1 MHGILCMLLLHPM
14 DAYLEQEL
22 GRRCR
27 LLRFCWEDSP
37 QDLRDDFLRTHGP
50 SVRALVTV
58 GASSGAD
65 AALIDAL
72 PRLEI
77 IACYS
82 VGFDGVDLAR
92 CRDRGVRVTNTPG
105 VLTDDVA
112 DHAVGLAIAALRR
125 IPLADSYVRAGQWKA
140 DGLGKYPL
148 TTRFS
153 DKRVGII
160 GLGRI
165 GLAVAKRVEAFGCLV
180 SYYQRRK
187 LQGYPNYTY
196 SPAAAELAANS
207 DIRVVACSLNEQSR
221 RIVSREVIEA
231 LGPSGVLVNVGRGA
245 HVDEPELVAALAEG
259 RLGAA
264 GLDVFEDEPDVPEV
278 LMALGNVVLAP
289 HMGSGTR
296 ETRRAMAE
304 LVLGNLEAHVLRKPL
319 LTPVA

>member
-1 MHGILCMLLLHPM
+1 MHGIP
-14 DAYLEQEL
+14 
-22 GRRCR
+22 
-27 LLRFCWEDSP
+27 
-37 QDLRDDFLRTHGP
+37 DLRDDFLRTHGP

-65 AALIDAL
+65 AALIGAL

-92 CRDRGVRVTNTPG
+92 
-105 VLTDDVA
+105 
-112 DHAVGLAIAALRR
+112 

-140 DGLGKYPL
+140 DGHGKYPL
-148 TTRFS
+148 TTRFGG
-153 DKRVGII
+153 KRVGII

-165 GLAVAKRVEAFGCLV
+165 GLAVAKRVEAFGFPV

-187 LQGYPNYTY
+187 LQGYPNYSY
-196 SPAAAELAANS
+196 RPAAVEL
-207 DIRVVACSLNEQSR
+207 
-221 RIVSREVIEA
+221 VIEA
-231 LGPSGVLVNVGRGA
+231 LGPSGVLVNVGGA

-264 GLDVFEDEPDVPEV
+264 GLDVFEDEPDVPEA

-304 LVLGNLEAHVLRKPL
+304 LVLGNLKAHVLRKPL
-319 LTPVA
+319 LTPVV